1 MLLKIFQRVVSLL
14 RSYLKNIFDGKIT
27 TLVGAFFIG
36 LGIHKGLSPEG
47 SYMEVSAYVALG
59 LVMMGFKDP
68 RFNLKDKDE
77 DKTEP

>member
-1 MLLKIFQRVVSLL
+1 
-14 RSYLKNIFDGKIT
+14 
-27 TLVGAFFIG
+27 
-36 LGIHKGLSPEG
+36 
-47 SYMEVSAYVALG
+47 MEVSAYVALG